1 MNRFSLA
8 LLCTF
13 MLIFCAAAQSK
24 DKKPD
29 DGKKPAAEKDSK
41 DPKVKKKDIPVNITA
56 DHMKYDEV
64 KNLVY
69 FTGNVHVDDGA
80 MKVNSDK
87 MTVKLD
93 KNQDPVLIICN
104 DNVVIR
110 KEGSTSYSDRAEYFL
125 PEEKI
130 VLTGKP
136 KVIRTNNKGEKQTMT
151 GRVITFFKNTN
162 IIETQGVGM
171 VFPGSSKKKEEKK
184 PEPKKVEKK

>member
-1 MNRFSLA
+1 MKVFTTVLIS
-8 LLCTF
+8 F
-13 MLIFCAAAQSK
+13 MLLTFSTVAQDKNTKKPTEEKKEEKGKK
-24 DKKPD
+24 DKK
-29 DGKKPAAEKDSK
+29 E
-41 DPKVKKKDIPVNITA
+41 VPVNITA
-56 DHMKYDEV
+56 DHMKYDED
-64 KNLVY
+64 KNLVH

-80 MKVNSDK
+80 MKVNSDR

-110 KEGSTSYSDRAEYFL
+110 KEGSISYSDRAEYFL

-171 VFPGSSKKKEEKK
+171 VFPGSKKK
-184 PEPKKVEKK
+184 PEPAKPTKKDEKK